1 MEGDRMYRVPYVIL
15 KQLWNSNVVG
25 PCFHSWNCF
34 MWFYSFNIFL
44 LQSPFHG
51 CSQNRCFWG
60 RDHVMN
66 TCQQNFYILAFQGK
80 CTMPSVAAVDYH
92 RLSPL
97 KLWSV
102 KFSTV
107 YPYRDWTSV
116 LVLKKNDRG
125 SLWDLCGRSNECI
138 LFIARERVS
147 WIILPITN
155 TAWCCETWHSHIYN
169 II

>member
-1 MEGDRMYRVPYVIL
+1 MLLDHVFIL
-15 KQLWNSNVVG
+15 EIVL
-25 PCFHSWNCF
+25 CDFIH
-34 MWFYSFNIFL
+34 YIFL

-66 TCQQNFYILAFQGK
+66 TCQQNFYILVFQGK

-97 KLWSV
+97 ILWSV

-116 LVLKKNDRG
+116 LVLKKQWSGQLMGFVWGARMNVFSSLLG
-125 SLWDLCGRSNECI
+125 SVCPGSFSQLQTQLDVVKHG
-138 LFIARERVS
+138 
-147 WIILPITN
+147 T
-155 TAWCCETWHSHIYN
+155 HIY
-169 II
+169 IT